1 MKILIMGLPGSG
13 KTALAK
19 ALQKKLKCLWFNA
32 DTVREQFN
40 DWDFSHNGRIRQS
53 ERMRDLANSSSNE
66 SKYVIVDFIAPFQ
79 ETRDIFDADFTVWV
93 NRIETSIYQ
102 NTNNLFEKPIKC
114 DVEIL
119 PGFTVKEE
127 VALVCQKLN
136 DTFKDL

>member
-1 MKILIMGLPGSG
+1 MGLPGSG

-66 SKYVIVDFIAPFQ
+66 SKYVIVDFIAPIQ

-102 NTNNLFEKPIKC
+102 NTNNLFC
-114 DVEIL
+114 RL
-119 PGFTVKEE
+119 LFS
-127 VALVCQKLN
+127 
-136 DTFKDL
+136 